1 MTRARDL
8 SNDEAN
14 SGGATPPF
22 TAGKNAIINGDFY
35 VNQRGFTTT
44 TTSGT
49 YGLDRFKY
57 FYTGGTSTYSVQQFT
72 PGAAPVAG
80 YEAVQYARLVT
91 TGQSAAGDY
100 TFLTQVSE
108 NPRLFAGQTVT
119 MSFWAKAASGTPKV
133 AFEFTQYFGTGGSPS
148 ATVNTYGGQV
158 TLSTSWAR
166 YSLTFNVPSVSGK
179 TFGTTANTAFTQ
191 LVWWVS
197 AGSTF
202 DSRTGTIGIQS
213 NTFDV
218 WGIQLEAGNLAT
230 PFTTATGTI
239 QGELAACQR
248 YYYRN
253 TAGTANAFMSVL
265 AVAQSTTQ
273 IDMGYIL
280 PVTMRGLGPS
290 SVETNALTLTD
301 NVSTIVCNGTF
312 SIISTTYNPNVIFLR
327 YTHGSAA
334 LTQYRTYF
342 YQANNNAGAYIGFSA
357 EL

>member
-218 WGIQLEAGNLAT
+218 WGIQLETGNVAT

-248 YYYRN
+248 YYFRQ
-253 TAGTANAFMSVL
+253 GGL
-265 AVAQSTTQ
+265 ATYQQMGFGFASSTSAV
-273 IDMGYIL
+273 YINVPL
-280 PVTMRGLGPS
+280 PVPMRTTITAVEWGGTMRLSDTQAAGNVTSITIPS
-290 SVETNALTLTD
+290 GQTSNIRPTL
-301 NVSTIVCNGTF
+301 NC
-312 SIISTTYNPNVIFLR
+312 TYS
-327 YTHGSAA
+327 GSGA
-334 LTQYRTYF
+334 TQYRPYLLEAT
-342 YQANNNAGAYIGFSA
+342 NDLTAYVGFSA

>member
-1 MTRARDL
+1 MTRSRDIADQQDNL
-8 SNDEAN
+8 
-14 SGGATPPF
+14 GGAVAPF
-22 TAGKNAIINGDFY
+22 VAGKNAIINGDFF

-44 TTSGT
+44 TSSGT

-72 PGAAPVAG
+72 PGTAPVAG

-100 TFLTQVSE
+100 TFLTQVAE

-133 AFEFTQYFGTGGSPS
+133 SFEFTQYFGTGGSPS

-197 AGSTF
+197 AGSSF

-213 NTFDV
+213 NTFDI
-218 WGIQLEAGNLAT
+218 WGVQLEAGSVAT
-230 PFTTATGTI
+230 PFTTASGSI
-239 QGELAACQR
+239 GGELALCQR
-248 YYYRN
+248 YCYVIQGN
-253 TAGTANAFMSVL
+253 ATNASSLGTGYWNGTTNVVGFITPKAKMRTTPTLIYSAASDLEALQVGVSWNAVS
-265 AVAQSTTQ
+265 AVALTSEANSDFAQFQVTTTGGTNGQAANIRLKALST
-273 IDMGYIL
+273 
-280 PVTMRGLGPS
+280 
-290 SVETNALTLTD
+290 
-301 NVSTIVCNGTF
+301 
-312 SIISTTYNPNVIFLR
+312 
-327 YTHGSAA
+327 
-334 LTQYRTYF
+334 
-342 YQANNNAGAYIGFSA
+342 AYIGLVA

>member
-8 SNDEAN
+8 ANDEAN

-218 WGIQLEAGNLAT
+218 WGIQLEAGNVAT

-248 YYYRN
+248 YYYR
-253 TAGTANAFMSVL
+253 TTSDTTYSIWGIGTARS
-265 AVAQSTTQ
+265 STVM
-273 IDMGYIL
+273 DFGLYP
-280 PVTMRGLGPS
+280 PVTLRTNPT
-290 SVETNALTLTD
+290 SVDYSAIYVQPYGNAAATAASAVTIMSANSARNYPMTTITL
-301 NVSTIVCNGTF
+301 
-312 SIISTTYNPNVIFLR
+312 
-327 YTHGSAA
+327 GSAVMS
-334 LTQYRTYF
+334 
-342 YQANNNAGAYIGFSA
+342 AGAVWQVLGVNGYIGFSA